1 MTELANN
8 GRAHGARIGL
18 ARLAAG
24 VLAGV
29 LLFVVFDFL
38 ENKTPQFGMAPESWH
53 RVLSGLRTMA
63 FFAPLPLVF
72 GLGALPTIRL
82 TVWVAGAAAVLFYL
96 GWYAPTPVWTGVS
109 PLVPVW
115 VFSLLAIFII
125 HEFLQS
131 ARDDNKII
139 ARFATYFDNAWRH
152 GFQAVLALIFLGAF
166 WVIIWLGASMF
177 NLIGIDAFSELIKT
191 PEFSWIASASTLAL
205 GIHWTDEGSVLTR
218 GARQIGLFML
228 SWLGIL
234 LTLIVTAFLVAL
246 PFTGLEPL
254 WDTKSATVLLLNV
267 AAGMIL
273 LLNAAYQAGDP
284 PTAPLVRR
292 VVRFSTAP
300 LLAIVALAFLG
311 LWLRVNQYGFTPA
324 RVLASAE
331 LAIVGFHALG
341 YAAAAV
347 RPFFI
352 NEPWLAFVKAVNIA
366 GAAFTVVI
374 LIGLMTPVLD
384 PARVSVAN
392 QIERLNAGRVEP
404 DDFDFGFLTDPRAG
418 DYGAKA
424 LAILAERSGSERDA
438 RIAVLANNPGEARQ
452 QRRRIEQ
459 TFNDRRDALRFI
471 DGAAAPDAALLPPD
485 SGADPIMY
493 CVAAKAS
500 FDEEIKLRAE
510 RERRAA
516 RFGRTLDDEED
527 KLQGDGRCIARRI
540 DLNFDSVDD
549 ILILSKYISSSRF
562 GGVAISGLLLGT
574 DGAVQERVS
583 SDFRYAKDSVVI
595 NDTNRDR
602 RLHFDEEFVPAFAA
616 ARVTSARFNDLLIDG
631 HRVRVS
637 PITRELSHEAAAAA
651 IVSLDGV
658 TPPDDIFTTYDRP
671 AWFGDNCL
679 SENIDQPSCFGKFMP
694 IFTATDAPGAYVVT
708 NANALTGDVSIRIWA
723 DEDGAWR
730 AIGQGELS
738 TEYGD
743 FPSPTVKASE
753 SEDETKEMTAE
764 IRRLLAEEMEVIPS
778 IVGDLEIDGVRRT
791 FDYEPRTQSRRYR

>member
-1 MTELANN
+1 MIDQANN
-8 GRAHGARIGL
+8 GRANGARIGL

-24 VLAGV
+24 LLAGV
-29 LLFVVFDFL
+29 FLFVVFDLL
-38 ENKTPQFGMAPESWH
+38 EDKTPQFGMTPESW
-53 RVLSGLRTMA
+53 RQILSGLRTMA
-63 FFAPLPLVF
+63 FFTPLPLVF
-72 GLGALPTIRL
+72 GLGALPAIRL
-82 TVWVAGAAAVLFYL
+82 SFWFAIAAAGLFYV
-96 GWYAPTPVWTGVS
+96 GWYAPAPVWTYYS
-109 PLVPVW
+109 PLVPIW
-115 VFSLLAIFII
+115 GFSLLVVFIV
-125 HEFLQS
+125 HEFLQG
-131 ARDDNKII
+131 ARDDNKVI

-166 WVIIWLGASMF
+166 WVIIWLGVEMF
-177 NLIGIDAFSELIKT
+177 NLIGIEAFSELIRT
-191 PEFSWIASASTLAL
+191 PEFSWIASASVLAL

-218 GARQIGLFML
+218 GARQIGLFLL

-246 PFTGLEPL
+246 PFTGLESL
-254 WDTKSATVLLLNV
+254 WDTKRATVLLLNI

-292 VVRFSTAP
+292 VVRFSAAP

-331 LAIVGFHALG
+331 LAIVSFYALG
-341 YAAAAV
+341 YAAAAL

-352 NEPWLAFVKAVNIA
+352 DEPWLAFVKTVNIA
-366 GAAFTVVI
+366 GAAFTVII
-374 LIGLMTPVLD
+374 LIGLMTPVLE

-392 QIERLNAGRVEP
+392 QIARLNSGRVEP
-404 DDFDFGFLTDPRAG
+404 DNFDFGFLTDARAG
-418 DYGAKA
+418 GYGAEA
-424 LAILAERSGSERDA
+424 LAKLAERSGSERDE
-438 RIAVLANNPGEARQ
+438 RIAILAKNPGEAQ
-452 QRRRIEQ
+452 QYRRIEQ

-471 DGAAAPDAALLPPD
+471 DGAAAPDAALLPPNR
-485 SGADPIMY
+485 GADPIVT
-493 CVAAKAS
+493 CVAEKAR
-500 FDEEIKLRAE
+500 FDEEVKLRAE

-516 RFGRTLDDEED
+516 RLGRTLDDEED

-540 DLNFDSVDD
+540 DLNFDGVAD
-549 ILILSKYISSSRF
+549 ILILSKRISYSRSRF
-562 GGVAISGLLLGT
+562 SDVVISGLLLGA

-583 SDFRYAKDSVVI
+583 SDFRSVKDSVVI

-602 RLHFDEEFVPAFAA
+602 HMHFEEEFVPAFAA
-616 ARVTSARFNDLLIDG
+616 ARVTSARFFDLLIDG
-631 HRVRVS
+631 HRVRVT

-679 SENIDQPSCFGKFMP
+679 SEYIGQPSCFGKLMP
-694 IFTATDAPGAYVVT
+694 VLTATDAPGAYVVT
-708 NANALTGDVSIRIWA
+708 NLNALTGEIRIRIWA

-730 AIGQGELS
+730 AIGQGELN
-738 TEYGD
+738 TDYG
-743 FPSPTVKASE
+743 SSRLPTVEAAE

-764 IRRLLAEEMEVIPS
+764 IRRLLTEEMEVIPS

-791 FDYEPRTQSRRYR
+791 FRYEPRTQSPE